1 MVRPWIV
8 VLLIVHMAVRVWTVA
23 YFAPTIIAFQSTPR
37 SATIDPVLVEKAAQW
52 RNMNIIRVM
61 LFMAVNCFLLPVIYR
76 VARMLRTA
84 ELETR

>member
-61 LFMAVNCFLLPVIYR
+61 LFMAVNCVLLPVIYR